1 MQPVPYRPHVEIATR
16 RHSGAV
22 TAGAALGAA
31 ALGALTIGGALL
43 RRRSSRAVTA
53 RPERVTVAE
62 PEHDTGVQDEPF
74 AVAVSVSML
83 VVERHISIIRE

>member
-22 TAGAALGAA
+22 TARAALGAA

-43 RRRSSRAVTA
+43 RRRSNRAVAAT
-53 RPERVTVAE
+53 PERMRVAE
-62 PEHDTGVQDEPF
+62 PERGAGVQDEPF
-74 AVAVSVSML
+74 AVAMSVSMM
-83 VVERHISIIRE
+83 VVERHISIIRK